1 MVVTKAKGLS
11 MNTTSKLR
19 TALFQEGENDE
30 PMATQSVF
38 DAQDTHEN
46 ISKLRMALFKEG
58 EDDESIVSQNISKEN
73 SCPVPNMVTSL
84 QFGAFSSD
92 EKYIKKA
99 KEIFAP
105 GGLLAMVIFKGATF
119 KNEDLCWFYES

>member
-1 MVVTKAKGLS
+1 MVS
-11 MNTTSKLR
+11 QN
-19 TALFQEGENDE
+19 
-30 PMATQSVF
+30 VF

-46 ISKLRMALFKEG
+46 ISNPRTALFKEG
-58 EDDESIVSQNISKEN
+58 EDDDLMVSQNISEEN
-73 SCPVPNMVTSL
+73 TCPVSNMVTSL

-105 GGLLAMVIFKGATF
+105 GGLSSMIIFKGATF
-119 KNEDLCWFYES
+119 KKKEDKSQENIFMLVL